1 MDQFAQTIALTRTAL
16 PSPVHHS
23 LVSQP
28 ANCLLFSDLS
38 LLLSPYVD
46 KINSLT
52 NTASS
57 SKALFGATT
66 SSQNSDKND
75 SEEEEVDE
83 NEEVESTPP
92 RNGGSKGGRRTA
104 VRAIALRGY
113 SRLKNVDRTDVE
125 SKEVT
130 VNNITVLITEYKVK
144 RKLSEVTE
152 NKFTPEVSPKKIKEE
167 KAKEETKEKVK
178 EEKSP
183 EKNNSKESVSS
194 SRGKGSL
201 NADKKSPNKGKAAPK
216 GDESSSKKRSSN
228 SSAAAVAADSTCQHG
243 SPSKKVAPVADS

>member
-1 MDQFAQTIALTRTAL
+1 M
-16 PSPVHHS
+16 
-23 LVSQP
+23 
-28 ANCLLFSDLS
+28 
-38 LLLSPYVD
+38 SPYVD

-57 SKALFGATT
+57 SKALFGAPT

-92 RNGGSKGGRRTA
+92 RNCGSKGGRRTA
-104 VRAIALRGY
+104 VRAIALRA
-113 SRLKNVDRTDVE
+113 RLKNVDRTDVE

-183 EKNNSKESVSS
+183 EKSNSKESVSS

-216 GDESSSKKRSSN
+216 GDVESSSKKRSSN
-228 SSAAAVAADSTCQHG
+228 SSAAAAAVAADSTCQHG
-243 SPSKKVAPVADS
+243 SPSKKVAPVADN